1 MNLTVT
7 TIAKSL
13 ADYLAPCFPSVAFY
27 EDPNQQGSRTPCM
40 FLQTRYNYLTLETG
54 GFWRRRLG
62 LDLTYLAVSYTHLP
76 ARRCIRRENWGW
88 KVNRSGQ

>member
-27 EDPNQQGSRTPCM
+27 EDPNQQGSIPPCM
-40 FLQTRYNYLTLETG
+40 FLQTRYNASS
-54 GFWRRRLG
+54 FW
-62 LDLTYLAVSYTHLP
+62 
-76 ARRCIRRENWGW
+76 
-88 KVNRSGQ
+88 SG

>member
-27 EDPNQQGSRTPCM
+27 EDPNQQGSIPPCM

-54 GFWRRRLG
+54 GFWRRRMAPN
-62 LDLTYLAVSYTHLP
+62 LTYL
-76 ARRCIRRENWGW
+76 
-88 KVNRSGQ
+88 

>member
-40 FLQTRYNYLTLETG
+40 FLQTRYNYLTWWAG
-54 GFWRRRLG
+54 GA
-62 LDLTYLAVSYTHLP
+62 LAGAQYNLSLIH
-76 ARRCIRRENWGW
+76 I
-88 KVNRSGQ
+88 

>member
-27 EDPNQQGSRTPCM
+27 EDPNQQGSRTPCP
-40 FLQTRYNYLTLETG
+40 LQLPDPGNGRV
-54 GFWRRRLG
+54 
-62 LDLTYLAVSYTHLP
+62 LA
-76 ARRCIRRENWGW
+76 AEDGA
-88 KVNRSGQ
+88 

>member
-40 FLQTRYNYLTLETG
+40 FLQIGR
-54 GFWRRRLG
+54 
-62 LDLTYLAVSYTHLP
+62 AHV
-76 ARRCIRRENWGW
+76 
-88 KVNRSGQ
+88 